1 MYLLLY
7 LSRRI
12 PIFLSQLDFWLVNV
26 LCYRSSPSTRILT
39 DCNSYYKQGDP
50 LLRTLETTVVSATI
64 FQAPASTING
74 GAKKSK
80 KAVLAPDI
88 PNEPLLQ
95 VILQDTIIFPEG
107 GGQPTDTGLITTTS
121 DASVWQVVQAKRH
134 GGHAVHYVKI
144 QNGHDV
150 ESALPTFYPGAK
162 VTVSLGQEGYD
173 RRYDHVS
180 AFSY

>member
-1 MYLLLY
+1 M
-7 LSRRI
+7 
-12 PIFLSQLDFWLVNV
+12 DFWLVNV
-26 LCYRSSPSTRILT
+26 LCYRSFPSTWTLT

-50 LLRTLETTVVSATI
+50 LLRTLETTVVTATI
-64 FQAPASTING
+64 FQVPPSTING

-80 KAVLAPDI
+80 KAVLAPEI
-88 PNEPLLQ
+88 PNKPLLQ

-107 GGQPTDTGLITTTS
+107 GGQPTDTGIITTTL

-144 QNGHDV
+144 QSGHDV
-150 ESALPTFYPGAK
+150 ESALSTFYPGAK

-180 AFSY
+180 AFS